1 MLLTSDNEKAYSL
14 SLSAQTRG
22 SERIEIPELR
32 ARNMAVIRVKSG
44 ENLRFCA
51 EPHDPASI
59 GVPIAYI
66 AYR

>member
-1 MLLTSDNEKAYSL
+1 
-14 SLSAQTRG
+14 
-22 SERIEIPELR
+22 
-32 ARNMAVIRVKSG
+32 MAVIRVKSG

-51 EPHDPASI
+51 GLHDPASI